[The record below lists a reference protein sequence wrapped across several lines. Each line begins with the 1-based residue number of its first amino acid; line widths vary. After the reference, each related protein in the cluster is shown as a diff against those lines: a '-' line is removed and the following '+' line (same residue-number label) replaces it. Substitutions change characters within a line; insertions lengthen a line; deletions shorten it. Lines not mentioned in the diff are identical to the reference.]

1 MMSEEYMAVKIFNE
15 VWMEVGHKE
24 KSRRLAIMQVDRTID
39 LAPFRRGYGIVPDQ
53 YTKEYWLKVR
63 GEICNIS

>member
-1 MMSEEYMAVKIFNE
+1 MAVKIFNE
-15 VWMEVGHKE
+15 IWMEVGHKE
-24 KSRRLAIMQVDRTID
+24 KSRRLAVMHADRMID
-39 LAPFRRGYGIVPDQ
+39 MAFFRRGYGIVSDQ

>member
-1 MMSEEYMAVKIFNE
+1 MSEEYMAVKIFNE
-15 VWMEVGHKE
+15 IWMEVGHKE
-24 KSRRLAIMQVDRTID
+24 KSRRLAVMHADRMIEM
-39 LAPFRRGYGIVPDQ
+39 AFFRRGYGIIPIY